1 MAPTHA
7 GYAPNLETF
16 LKSLKGQALETSVES
31 LVFLLKRR
39 QIKGAEQC
47 ATATARLL
55 LQVVAKSKWTDVD
68 QLLANVQKHGA
79 TLTRAAPRELV
90 ISNIVKRVLGLIRD
104 EANEDRNVDGNEYG
118 MDSVSDMGAIESP
131 PQQQQQQ
138 PTSRPG
144 PTPVKPGL
152 ATHQSF
158 ISKSMFNLLSVVEP
172 SESTGTGSPVTGTST
187 PVYQATSSA
196 TALRSEVIDG
206 IEEIMDELSQAD
218 DQIAGFAEVQI
229 HPGDYVLAYQPSATV
244 EKFLI
249 RAASKRPFTALIAS
263 GPPRRG
269 VPEATYA
276 SLKKKLAAA
285 GVKTIHVM
293 TGSFAAYMP
302 RVSKVVMGASAVLA
316 NGAIVTDGGSAV
328 VARAAHEFSKPVIVL
343 SGVYKLCPENSSEV
357 ENPVELGDSS
367 MFTSFADGPLVDGV
381 EVENTVSEVVP
392 PELID
397 MYITNLGPHTRD
409 HLDDI
414 LADHYKVEDVDF
426 PLQ

>member
-1 MAPTHA
+1 MAPVQA
-7 GYAPNLETF
+7 GYAPTLETF
-16 LKSLKGQALETSVES
+16 LKSLKGQPLESSIER
-31 LVFLLKRR
+31 LVYLLKRR

-47 ATATARLL
+47 ATATARIL
-55 LQVVAKSKWTDVD
+55 LQVVAKSRWNDVD
-68 QLLANVQKHGA
+68 QLLVNVQQHGA

-90 ISNIVKRVLGLIRD
+90 ISNIVRRVLGLIRD
-104 EANEDRNVDGNEYG
+104 EAIEDRNAAGDEYG
-118 MDSVSDMGAIESP
+118 VDSVSDMGALATP
-131 PQQQQQQ
+131 PEQ

-144 PTPVKPGL
+144 PTPIKPGL

-158 ISKSMFNLLSVVEP
+158 ISKSMFNLLSAVHP
-172 SESTGTGSPVTGTST
+172 ADSTGTGTPVTGAST
-187 PVYQATSSA
+187 PVMQATSSA

-206 IEEIMDELSQAD
+206 IEEIVDELSQAD

-229 HPGDYVLAYQPSATV
+229 HPGDYILAYQPSPTV
-244 EKFLI
+244 EKFLV
-249 RAASKRPFTALIAS
+249 RAASKRHFTLLIAS
-263 GPPRRG
+263 GPPQRG
-269 VPEATYA
+269 APEATYA
-276 SLKKKLAAA
+276 PLKKKLNAA
-285 GVKTIHVM
+285 GVKTIHIM
-293 TGSFAAYMP
+293 AGSFAAYMP

-357 ENPVELGDSS
+357 EDPVELGDSS
-367 MFTSFADGPLVDGV
+367 GYVSFADGPLVNGV
-381 EVENTVSEVVP
+381 EVENTVSELVP

-414 LADHYKVEDVDF
+414 LADHYKVEDIDF